1 MRIKKTPLRKRVWRM
16 ATNPFR
22 RFRRDAS
29 GTSAIEFSIV
39 ALPFLVL
46 LFAIIETSLVFF
58 SGQILET
65 AVSDSARLILTGQAQ
80 GGGLN
85 QTTFKNAVCARI
97 TGMLD
102 CANGV
107 YVDVRTFS
115 TFGSITFNNLP
126 FDAEGKPKPADFT
139 YQPGGAGEIV
149 VVRLFYQFPLSVPNL
164 IPSLVNMYGN
174 KHLLI
179 ATAAFRNE
187 PF

>member
-1 MRIKKTPLRKRVWRM
+1 MRIKKTPLKKRIRRM
-16 ATNPFR
+16 ASNPFR
-22 RFRRDAS
+22 RFRRDES
-29 GTSAIEFSIV
+29 GTSAIEFGIV

-58 SGQILET
+58 SGQVLET

-80 GGGLN
+80 AGGLN
-85 QTTFKNAVCARI
+85 QTTFKNAVCERI
-97 TGMLD
+97 TGLLD
-102 CANGV
+102 CANGI

-115 TFGSITFNNLP
+115 TFGSINFNPPL
-126 FDAEGKPKPADFT
+126 DADGKLKPGDFI

-149 VVRLFYQFPLSVPNL
+149 VVRLFYQFPISVPKL
-164 IPSLVNMYGN
+164 IPSLINMYGD